1 MSGTTGGKNS
11 QRVPNYFLRRLLVVL
26 ILLGIVA
33 LFFYGPTRE
42 FVKTTVLLGMP
53 ALVVWSY
60 RRRFIRFSWTWW
72 ASTIIL
78 LALIAGYVFML
89 LGLPER
95 IAVKRIER
103 EAGIYL
109 VQGKYDQAIEKY
121 RELERYDREDR
132 MKRKIAEV
140 ERQKEYEASY
150 QQARQMVIEGNYTEA
165 RRILEE
171 IPLDAIVYPQVQA
184 LLRDLEKD

>member
-1 MSGTTGGKNS
+1 MEPGARGKNP
-11 QRVPNYFLRRLLVVL
+11 RKAPNYFLRRLLVVI

-72 ASTIIL
+72 VSTIIL
-78 LALIAGYVFML
+78 LTLIAGYVFML

-95 IAVKRIER
+95 IAVKSIER

-121 RELERYDREDR
+121 RELERYDRKDR
-132 MKRKIAEV
+132 MERKIAEV
-140 ERQKEYEASY
+140 ERQKAYHAAY
-150 QQARQMVIEGNYTEA
+150 QQARQMVIDGNYTEA
-165 RRILEE
+165 RRILGE
-171 IPLDAIVYPQVQA
+171 IPFDAIVYPQVQE